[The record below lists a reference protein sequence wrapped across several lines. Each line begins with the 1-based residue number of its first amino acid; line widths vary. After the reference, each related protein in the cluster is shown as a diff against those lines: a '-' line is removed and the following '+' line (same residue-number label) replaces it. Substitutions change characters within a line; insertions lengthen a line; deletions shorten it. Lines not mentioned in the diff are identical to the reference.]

1 MRRGRTVGNQSIPD
15 VVIRRLPVYLRVL
28 ESLSED
34 SYGNV
39 ISSFELGEKSGVTP
53 AQVRKDLSTIGA
65 FGKQGLGYEITT
77 LRDELKHILNLDR
90 EIKVGIIGVGNLGH
104 AIAKYII
111 QRYDNE
117 KDYHLK
123 LVALFDSDPRVI
135 GELINGVP
143 IDHIDSFQDK
153 APELGFRMV
162 VIAVPAE
169 VAQSVMDKCVMA
181 GIEAVLNF
189 APVHLKAPK
198 GIRIHNTDLSID
210 LMHLAYYL

>member
-1 MRRGRTVGNQSIPD
+1 MGKQSIPD
-15 VVIRRLPVYLRVL
+15 VVIRRLPIYLRVL
-28 ESLSED
+28 ENLGEGFD
-34 SYGNV
+34 GNV

-53 AQVRKDLSTIGA
+53 AQVRKDLSIIGA
-65 FGKQGLGYEITT
+65 FGKQGLGYEIEV
-77 LRDELKHILNLDR
+77 LQKDLKRILNLDR

-104 AIAKYII
+104 AIARYIL
-111 QRYDNE
+111 QRYDTE

-123 LVALFDSDPRVI
+123 LVALFDSNPRVV

-143 IDHIDSFQDK
+143 VDHIDNFHGK
-153 APELGFRMV
+153 AMELGFRMV

-169 VAQSVMDKCVMA
+169 EAQTVMDKCVVA

-189 APVHLKAPK
+189 APVHLRGAK
-198 GIRIHNTDLSID
+198 GIRVHNTDLSID

>member
-1 MRRGRTVGNQSIPD
+1 MGKQNIPD
-15 VVIRRLPVYLRVL
+15 VVIRRLPIYLRVL
-28 ESLSED
+28 ENLSEE

-53 AQVRKDLSTIGA
+53 AQVRKDLSLIGA
-65 FGKQGLGYEITT
+65 FGKQGLGYEIAT
-77 LRDELKHILNLDR
+77 LRDELKRILNLDR
-90 EIKVGIIGVGNLGH
+90 EIKVAIIGVGNLGH

-143 IDHIDSFQDK
+143 IDHIDSFHDK